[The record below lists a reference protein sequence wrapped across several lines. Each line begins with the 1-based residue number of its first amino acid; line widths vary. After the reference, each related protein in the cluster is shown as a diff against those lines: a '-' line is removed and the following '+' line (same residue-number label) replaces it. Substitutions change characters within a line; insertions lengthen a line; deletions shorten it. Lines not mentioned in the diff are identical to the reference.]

1 MTPATRSSA
10 SLLEG
15 ARILIVDDEPD
26 MLAILREWFACFG
39 GHTQTAADGFEAVRQ
54 LKAQPY
60 DLVITDL
67 MMPGLNGLQL
77 LGIIKELDSTVEVII
92 LTGEGTMED
101 AVIALRGGNAYDFLQ
116 KPLRSLAQLNES
128 IVMAL
133 GRRRRAQ
140 AMARLLGGDGP
151 AERPGHIEALSP
163 RESQILA
170 LVVAGHDNREIGE
183 QLHISEKTV
192 KNHLTRV
199 FEKLKVKNRV
209 QAIAACCQYRLV

>member
-15 ARILIVDDEPD
+15 ARLLIVDDEPD

-39 GHTQTAADGFEAVRQ
+39 AHTQTAANGFEAVRHI
-54 LKAQPY
+54 KAQPC

-77 LGIIKELDSTVEVII
+77 LGIIKELDPTIEVII
-92 LTGEGTMED
+92 LTGEGTLED
-101 AVIALRGGNAYDFLQ
+101 AVIALRGGNAFDFFQ
-116 KPLRSLAQLNES
+116 KPLRSLAELNES
-128 IVMAL
+128 IGKAL
-133 GRRRRAQ
+133 ARRRRAQ
-140 AMARLLGGDGP
+140 AMARLIGTGDAADRP
-151 AERPGHIEALSP
+151 AHVEALSP

-170 LVVAGHDNREIGE
+170 LVAAGHDNRAIGE

-209 QAIAACCQYRLV
+209 QAIAVCCQYRLV